1 MGKQVTELDALPSF
15 TDNSLLP
22 VHNGAGLKK
31 GLLSQLANYLGT
43 KFSNPNLLIN
53 PDFKINQ
60 RGKSTYSSTEA
71 GATVDRWLGTNVKT
85 VVNSDNTVT
94 VSSLSGTGYFTQHE
108 ENISFGK
115 HTYSIYVQAITGT
128 VKAFYKSK
136 SSEDIELGTLKQG
149 LNTFTSSDDGFKSF
163 FLSIA
168 GGSSVTLKY
177 VKVEQG
183 TVATTF
189 IAPNRS
195 EELAKCQYYTVIFE
209 PWRTTLNANTD
220 ASTIN
225 IDTRCKMRTKPTV
238 SYITLKSGTANQFNF
253 ASITGGKAYFALKS
267 NNWTTF
273 VDSKGEV
280 VVVNTG
286 TGINSGA
293 FGQVTFDNSLLLD
306 AEIY

>member
-1 MGKQVTELDALPSF
+1 MPGKQVTELDALPSF

-31 GLLSQLANYLGT
+31 GLLSQLANYLGK

-53 PDFKINQ
+53 PNFEINQ
-60 RGKSTYSSTEA
+60 RGSTTYTT
-71 GATVDRWLGTNVKT
+71 GYTVDRWKVAGATLNAKTKTLSNSNSASGTFLQSLENKPT
-85 VVNSDNTVT
+85 GTFTVT
-94 VSSLSGTGYFTQHE
+94 LNVVS
-108 ENISFGK
+108 
-115 HTYSIYVQAITGT
+115 VTGT
-128 VKAFYKSK
+128 VKFSWKDGSTYKTGAVISK
-136 SSEDIELGTLKQG
+136 G
-149 LNTFTSSDDGFKSF
+149 LNTYTFTASSLTWVGIDIASGA
-163 FLSIA
+163 SIQLDYMKLEE
-168 GGSSVTLKY
+168 GS
-177 VKVEQG
+177 
-183 TVATTF
+183 VATHF
-189 IAPNRS
+189 VMPNKA
-195 EELAKCQYYTVIFE
+195 EELAKCQYYTVVFE

-220 ASTIN
+220 SSVIN

-253 ASITGGKAYFALKS
+253 ASITGGKAYLALKS

-280 VVVNTG
+280 IVVNTG
-286 TGINSGA
+286 IGINSGA